1 MADIQAVIFDA
12 FGTIVQI
19 GNARHP
25 YRKILKHGKAQGR
38 RISSGDVEKIMCNPL
53 DLKQAAA
60 YFGITVEP
68 AHMAEITS
76 DLNDELA
83 SITAFKDAEACIATL
98 KSEGIKVGAC
108 SNLAMPYGAIV
119 RRIFPDLDAYGFSFA
134 ENVMKPDPRIYQA
147 VLSELDVDASSTWMI
162 GDSQRCDREGPMAL
176 GIRGHYLRRNGLLE
190 SGDFA
195 ELTAF
200 AETVLDFKK
209 SYQC

>member
-19 GNARHP
+19 GSARHP

-38 RISSGDVEKIMCNPL
+38 RISSGDVEKVMCNPL

-60 YFGITVEP
+60 GFGIAVEP
-68 AHMAEITS
+68 AQMAEIAS

-83 SITAFKDAEACIATL
+83 SVEAFHDAKTCIAML
-98 KSEGIKVGAC
+98 KSERIKVGVC
-108 SNLAMPYGAIV
+108 SNLAMPYGEIV

-162 GDSQRCDREGPMAL
+162 GDSQRCDRDGPMAL
-176 GIRGHYLRRNGLLE
+176 GIRGHYLCRNGLLE

-195 ELTAF
+195 ELMAF
-200 AETVLDFKK
+200 AEAVLSFKK
-209 SYQC
+209 SCQS

>member
-19 GNARHP
+19 GNAKHP

-38 RISSGDVEKIMCNPL
+38 CVGAKDVEAIMSNPL

-76 DLNDELA
+76 GLNDELT
-83 SITAFKDAEACIATL
+83 SIMAFKDAKSCIATL
-98 KSEGIKVGAC
+98 KSEGIKVGVC
-108 SNLAMPYGAIV
+108 SNLAMPYGEIV

-200 AETVLDFKK
+200 AEAVLDFKK
-209 SYQC
+209 SCQR